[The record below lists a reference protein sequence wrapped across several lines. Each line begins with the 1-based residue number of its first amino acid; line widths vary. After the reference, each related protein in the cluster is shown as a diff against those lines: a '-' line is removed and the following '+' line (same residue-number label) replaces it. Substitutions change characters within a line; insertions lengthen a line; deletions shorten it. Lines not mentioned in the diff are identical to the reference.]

1 MTDRADARRRYDAK
15 RRQTRPSVAWYK
27 SPAWKVRKRDQRAA
41 QPLCEL
47 CLADGVT
54 RLMAIVDHHPPHNDD
69 WTQFFTGR
77 VRSLCK
83 HHHDSV
89 AQADEARGFSVEIG
103 EDGWPSDPTHPQVTG
118 ATMPKNRNA
127 KR

>member
-1 MTDRADARRRYDAK
+1 MTDRALNRRRYDAK
-15 RRQTRPSVAWYK
+15 RRSEKPSRKWYS

-47 CLADGVT
+47 CLKEGVT
-54 RLMAIVDHHPPHNDD
+54 RLMSIVDHHPPHNEDYQ
-69 WTQFFTGR
+69 QFFTGP

-83 HHHDSV
+83 PHHDGQ